1 MLNVTSSNRLTPT
14 AKGAKSAEHAFS
26 SSLFVS
32 GIRCGLTYV
41 IMPFVFPILGFGSGV
56 APIIGVPVGIIAIIA
71 NVVSIRR
78 FRRANHRWK
87 RPIIAINAAII
98 GLLLVLIAV
107 DITELL

>member
-1 MLNVTSSNRLTPT
+1 MLNVTSPPRLSPT
-14 AKGAKSAEHAFS
+14 AKGTKSAERAFS
-26 SSLFVS
+26 SSLVVS

-41 IMPFVFPILGFGSGV
+41 IVPFVFPILGFGSGV

-87 RPIIAINAAII
+87 RPMIAINTAII
-98 GLLLVLIAV
+98 GLLFVLVAI